1 MMNKLMIIPILCLLL
16 MGCSTTAIE
25 QTDHV
30 ASHSI
35 EGKIISMGFL
45 SNSFSIAPEHESFD
59 ELVVNTRNS
68 DIPSRAKVGDTV
80 VIGFDGSI
88 MESDPPQV
96 HALSIERINE

>member
-16 MGCSTTAIE
+16 IGCSTSTNE
-25 QTDHV
+25 QIDHEDT
-30 ASHSI
+30 HTI
-35 EGKIISMGFL
+35 EGKIISMEFL

-68 DIPSRAKVGDTV
+68 DLPSSAKVGDTV